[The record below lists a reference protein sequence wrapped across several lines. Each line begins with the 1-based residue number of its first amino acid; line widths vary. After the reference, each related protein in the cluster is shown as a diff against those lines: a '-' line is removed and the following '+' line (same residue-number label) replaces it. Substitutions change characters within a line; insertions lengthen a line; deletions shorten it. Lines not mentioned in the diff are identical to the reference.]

1 MIKIILNPNYHTENV
16 GKSISAVPKET
27 KYTSTLLQID
37 EDCPFLHLTAR
48 KSVYLSCWLL
58 IKMKKLMNEST
69 AIPSFDSQSAEDF
82 FPFTER
88 SPGTLIEAHGRWIS
102 FVLESFS
109 ICTM

>member
-1 MIKIILNPNYHTENV
+1 
-16 GKSISAVPKET
+16 
-27 KYTSTLLQID
+27 
-37 EDCPFLHLTAR
+37 
-48 KSVYLSCWLL
+48 
-58 IKMKKLMNEST
+58 MKKLMNEFT

-88 SPGTLIEAHGRWIS
+88 SPGKLIEDHGRWIS